1 MPNYNKGKFI
11 EEAIKSVLNQS
22 YKNWTLYIV
31 DDNSNDESK
40 SVIKKFRKN
49 KKIKI
54 IFLKSNKGPSYCRN
68 LILNKTKSKFVA
80 FLDSDDYWTRNKLQ
94 SQLKFMV
101 KQNYPFTFTDYIPI
115 IQNHK
120 SKKKL
125 NATKIDET
133 FSFKKFIKNSSINT
147 STMILERK
155 YIKNIRFKNLS
166 LMEDYVFK
174 CELMKTS
181 NKLFK
186 KFSRASAVYRII
198 NESRSSKKISNLLN
212 LWILNRKYNDLNF
225 FENLVSL
232 ISISLNSIRKYGFK

>member
-1 MPNYNKGKFI
+1 
-11 EEAIKSVLNQS
+11 
-22 YKNWTLYIV
+22 
-31 DDNSNDESK
+31 
-40 SVIKKFRKN
+40 
-49 KKIKI
+49 
-54 IFLKSNKGPSYCRN
+54 
-68 LILNKTKSKFVA
+68 
-80 FLDSDDYWTRNKLQ
+80 
-94 SQLKFMV
+94 
-101 KQNYPFTFTDYIPI
+101 
-115 IQNHK
+115 
-120 SKKKL
+120 
-125 NATKIDET
+125 
-133 FSFKKFIKNSSINT
+133 
-147 STMILERK
+147 MILERK